1 MFYKIDDITAKLDF
15 IEAFNK
21 GEITQAEGN
30 YFYNNEQ
37 TTFDFVYDTE
47 NYGNDRLIY
56 GKDSTKG
63 IVNISFLEDSIY
75 TYTIDGEVKIDK
87 FIPYVCSPI
96 SAPGAKR
103 LKGDNH
109 YQYIK
114 EYSSLDDIEAIKKVI
129 WTKKLFYQN
138 NPIEAHML
146 RSGQTYYKGLKP
158 KEIPILSFDIETSGL
173 DPKAKNAKVYLITNT
188 FRLNDTITRKTFNI
202 DNYRN
207 DGEMIED
214 WCSWVLEINP
224 ALILGHNIYMFDLQ
238 YLNERARSY
247 GNQLIIG
254 RESQPLIFEEKP
266 REKRKD
272 GSQSYTYH
280 RPVCFGRDF
289 LDTFF
294 LAITADSQRQFTSYG
309 LKSLIKELGLEKEG
323 RTFIDAGKIEQH
335 WKSPELKS
343 KVITYAEEDSDDSL
357 KLYDKFATPFF
368 YFTQH
373 VPKPFQLMTES
384 ATGGQLNSFLLR
396 GYLQDGYSIPKAT
409 DTENEKVEGGIS
421 FAVPGIYNNVLKVDL
436 KSCYPS
442 QILRFR
448 LYDPKKDPFAFFYKM
463 VHYFTYKRFEYKKL
477 GQETGDSYYKDLD
490 AVNKIVI
497 NSSFGL
503 MNTGGCHFNNPKIAS
518 KITSESREVI
528 DMSLRWASGKNAQYW
543 FKQFHDKTKVKE
555 EDRKHPTVN
564 NLIPVSKS
572 YDFIIGPSDT
582 DSISFCKKDMSPF
595 TDEETS
601 KLITELNNISPDMMV
616 WENDGRYSTIVT
628 LKAKNYILQS
638 EDGKIKYKGSSI
650 TDQKK
655 EPALREMLSK
665 MCEDLI
671 YTNGKNLKQLYIQY
685 IKEAKNPTDIMRWSQ
700 KKTATKSVLK
710 CETDES
716 ARTNEKVVWEAI
728 KNKNIQEGD
737 KFYTYP
743 VIFSKQIETST
754 LKNGKERV
762 KETLVTGLKV
772 SEDWDNDH
780 DSDKLVSRVVDTVD
794 ILRFVV
800 DESIFIDYSLK
811 KNKELLNNI

>member
-1 MFYKIDDITAKLDF
+1 MYKIDDEIAKQDF
-15 IEAFNK
+15 IEAFNSGAIK
-21 GEITQAEGN
+21 QQDGSFLYQDQPTQ
-30 YFYNNEQ
+30 
-37 TTFDFVYDTE
+37 FDFVIDKE

-56 GKDSTKG
+56 GKDSSKG
-63 IVNISFLEDSIY
+63 IVNISVKDNIVY
-75 TYTIDGEVKIDK
+75 TFYLNGDVIQKPFK
-87 FIPYVCSPI
+87 PYVCSPI
-96 SAPGAKR
+96 SASGAIR
-103 LKGDNH
+103 LKGTNH
-109 YQYIK
+109 YQYLK
-114 EYSSLDDIEAIKKVI
+114 EYNSLEDIEAIKKVI

-138 NPIEAHML
+138 NPVEAEML

-158 KEIPILSFDIETSGL
+158 KDISILSFDIETSGL
-173 DPKAKNAKVYLITNT
+173 NPNANNARVFLITNT
-188 FRLNDTITRKTFNI
+188 FRQGDIQYRKTFNV
-202 DNYRN
+202 DNYEH
-207 DGEMIED
+207 DGAMIQD
-214 WCSWVLEINP
+214 WCNWCNEVNP
-224 ALILGHNIYMFDLQ
+224 SLILGHNIYLFDLP
-238 YLNERARSY
+238 YLATIAKKYNSNLFLGRDGSSLEFEDRA
-247 GNQLIIG
+247 
-254 RESQPLIFEEKP
+254 

-280 RPVCFGRDF
+280 RPLIFGRDL

-294 LAITADSQRQFTSYG
+294 LAITADSGRQFTSYG
-309 LKSLIKELGLEKEG
+309 LKSLIRELGLEKED
-323 RTFIDAGKIEQH
+323 RTYIDASKISQY
-335 WKSPELKS
+335 WKDFEMKA

-357 KLYDKFATPFF
+357 KLYDKFATAFF

-384 ATGGQLNSFLLR
+384 ATGGQINTFLLR
-396 GYLQDGYSIPKAT
+396 GYLQDGYSFPKAT
-409 DTENEKVEGGIS
+409 ETGEEKVEGGIS
-421 FAVPGIYNNVLKVDL
+421 FAVPGIYKNVLKVDL

-442 QILRFR
+442 QILRFK
-448 LYDPKKDPFAFFYKM
+448 LYDKNKDPFAFFYKM

-497 NSSFGL
+497 NSSFGM
-503 MNTGGCHFNNPKIAS
+503 MNTGGCHFNNPKIAA

-528 DMSLRWASGKNAQYW
+528 DMALRWASGKDSQYW

-555 EDRKHPTVN
+555 DDRHHPTVN

-582 DSISFCKKDMSPF
+582 DSISFCKKDQSKF
-595 TDEETS
+595 TDEETNE
-601 KLITELNNISPDMMV
+601 LIKELNDISPEMMV
-616 WENDGRYSTIVT
+616 WENDGRFSTVVT

-638 EDGKIKYKGSSI
+638 EDGKIKFKGSSI
-650 TDQKK
+650 VDQKK
-655 EPALREMLSK
+655 EPALREMLGK

-671 YTNGKNLKQLYIQY
+671 YTNGTNLQELYLQY

-728 KNKNIQEGD
+728 KDKNIQEGD

-743 VIFSKQIETST
+743 VILSREIETAV

-762 KETLVTGLKV
+762 KETLVTGLRV
-772 SEDWDNDH
+772 SEDWNNDH
-780 DSDKLVSRVVDTVD
+780 DSSKLVSRVIDTVE
-794 ILRFVV
+794 ILKFVV
-800 DESIFIDYSLK
+800 EENLFIDYSLK
-811 KNKELLNNI
+811 KNNSLLENL